1 MAKYRIYTN
10 TLLIR
15 EGCGNQDA
23 LDENKYEIQ
32 AEETVIEEW
41 PQEQGAPAETELT
54 TGDGVPVEMVAVE
67 EMTEAVAV
75 TEEHEGW
82 GKVVARGRDVGDV
95 LRALH
100 RRIDGHRGKEVA
112 LVFVAAHHDGL
123 LRRLPTYAE
132 ACREF
137 GDIGSRSNFYVQ
149 LNKRYTQEEL
159 GGYRIEN

>member
-15 EGCGNQDA
+15 EGYGNQDA

-41 PQEQGAPAETELT
+41 SQEQGASAETELT

-67 EMTEAVAV
+67 ETVEAVAV
-75 TEEHEGW
+75 TGEHEGW
-82 GKVVARGRDVGDV
+82 DKVVARGRDVGDM

-149 LNKRYTQEEL
+149 LNKHYTQEEL